1 MVYLV
6 NPIIRI
12 MGEFTVKTRKV
23 MSVGLPATKNMA
35 VMAVSQFMGA
45 NYRVIKPEELH
56 KTLGSLFGAVG
67 VDENP
72 GEYDIPGKELENGE
86 MIIFAGFDGD
96 DINVFLEKFRK
107 MKVGTVL
114 FKALLT
120 EYNALWSPVFLYSEL
135 EKEQAEI
142 DKSGK

>member
-1 MVYLV
+1 MK
-6 NPIIRI
+6 I
-12 MGEFTVKTRKV
+12 RKV
-23 MSVGLPATKNMA
+23 MSFGLSSTKNTA
-35 VMAVSQFMGA
+35 VKAVSQFMGA
-45 NYRVIKPEELH
+45 NYREIMPEELH
-56 KTLGSLFGAVG
+56 KTLGSLFGAIG

-72 GEYDIPGKELENGE
+72 GEYDIPEQKIENGE
-86 MIIFAGFDGD
+86 MIIFAGFGGD

-135 EKEQAEI
+135 EKEQAELS
-142 DKSGK
+142 KSE

>member
-1 MVYLV
+1 MVLLI

-12 MGEFTVKTRKV
+12 MEEFTVKIRKV
-23 MSVGLPATKNMA
+23 MSVGLSSAKDTA
-35 VMAVSQFMGA
+35 VKAVSQFMGA
-45 NYRVIKPEELH
+45 NYRQIKPEEVH

-142 DKSGK
+142 DKSEK

>member
-1 MVYLV
+1 MK
-6 NPIIRI
+6 I
-12 MGEFTVKTRKV
+12 RKV
-23 MSVGLPATKNMA
+23 MSFGLSSTKNTA
-35 VMAVSQFMGA
+35 VKAVSQFMGA
-45 NYRVIKPEELH
+45 NYREIMPEELH
-56 KTLGSLFGAVG
+56 KTLGSLFGAIG

-72 GEYDIPGKELENGE
+72 GEYDIPEQKIENGE

-135 EKEQAEI
+135 EKEQVELS
-142 DKSGK
+142 KSE

>member
-1 MVYLV
+1 MK
-6 NPIIRI
+6 I
-12 MGEFTVKTRKV
+12 RKV
-23 MSVGLPATKNMA
+23 MSFGLSSTKNTA
-35 VMAVSQFMGA
+35 VKAVSQFMGA
-45 NYRVIKPEELH
+45 NYREIMPEELH
-56 KTLGSLFGAVG
+56 KTLGSLFGAIG
-67 VDENP
+67 IDENP
-72 GEYDIPGKELENGE
+72 GEYDIPEQKIENGE

-135 EKEQAEI
+135 EKEQAELS
-142 DKSGK
+142 KSE

>member
-1 MVYLV
+1 MK
-6 NPIIRI
+6 I
-12 MGEFTVKTRKV
+12 RKV
-23 MSVGLPATKNMA
+23 MSFGLSSTKNTA
-35 VMAVSQFMGA
+35 VKAVSQFMGA
-45 NYRVIKPEELH
+45 NYREIMPEELH
-56 KTLGSLFGAVG
+56 KTLGSLFGAIR

-72 GEYDIPGKELENGE
+72 GEYDIPEQKIENGE

-135 EKEQAEI
+135 EKEQAELS
-142 DKSGK
+142 KSE